1 MTYPRILVYKTSI
14 LKSRIKFEL
23 AMSFEKT
30 YKCSISYTLK
40 FFVYFDDK
48 EVLAITINKGDFH
61 VNTKVV
67 DRMLRKTSLNF
78 P

>member
-1 MTYPRILVYKTSI
+1 
-14 LKSRIKFEL
+14 
-23 AMSFEKT
+23 MSFEKT

-48 EVLAITINKGDFH
+48 EVLAIAINKGDFR